1 MKRVTIN
8 LNEETYQRVSEMAKA
23 FEMTPSQLIRAMMNV
38 GLQTGE
44 RLNNLLSRDFTK
56 EIGA

>member
-8 LNEETYQRVSEMAKA
+8 LNEETYQRVNEMAKA

>member
-8 LNEETYQRVSEMAKA
+8 LNEETFKRVNEMAKA

-44 RLNNLLSRDFTK
+44 RLSTLLSRDFTK

>member
-44 RLNNLLSRDFTK
+44 RQTIYYL
-56 EIGA
+56 EISPKR

>member
-8 LNEETYQRVSEMAKA
+8 LNEETYQRVREMAKA